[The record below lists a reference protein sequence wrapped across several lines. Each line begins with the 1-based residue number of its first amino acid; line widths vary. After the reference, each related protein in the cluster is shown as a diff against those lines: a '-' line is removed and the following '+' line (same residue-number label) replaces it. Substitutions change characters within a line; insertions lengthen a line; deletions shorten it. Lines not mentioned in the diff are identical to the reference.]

1 MNDPAVPSGHERRK
15 HRRLPEIFIVT
26 YHLKAPVA
34 LEITAEGKEF
44 AGVGMDISESGLGVD
59 ITRPIAVGVLTKMK
73 FRLVNSVSV
82 SSEHRERAFHLE
94 GECRYCELTPNQS
107 YRVGILFKNA
117 TDQDRRF
124 IGVYVKD
131 QTLAKAE

>member
-1 MNDPAVPSGHERRK
+1 MNNHAGPSGEDRRRHK
-15 HRRLPEIFIVT
+15 RLPEIFIVT

-59 ITRPIAVGVLTKMK
+59 IARPITVGGLAKMK
-73 FRLVNSVSV
+73 FRLVNTVAILPQN
-82 SSEHRERAFHLE
+82 RERSFSLE

-107 YRVGILFKNA
+107 YRVGILFKSA
-117 TDQDRRF
+117 SDDDRDF
-124 IGVYVKD
+124 INTYVKD